1 MDNQYAQHKNR
12 SLSTNKIGNKW
23 KNHNIF
29 NGNRKIMNL
38 KIGKVFDEAE
48 YEERSDVK
56 VNVFHRRKRFLS
68 DQMSSQDILKSECS
82 VKIGELKDDDIPIK
96 KKISNTSN
104 KKTKTYVILSIICIT
119 TIFGILAYVFKY
131 KIVQSKKNV

>member
-1 MDNQYAQHKNR
+1 MINLYY
-12 SLSTNKIGNKW
+12 
-23 KNHNIF
+23 
-29 NGNRKIMNL
+29 KIMNL

-68 DQMSSQDILKSECS
+68 DEMSSQDILKSEYS

-96 KKISNTSN
+96 KKISNTTN

-131 KIVQSKKNV
+131 KIFQSKKNV